1 MKPQPESK
9 PDEPTM
15 SESEIQQGGTRSIST
30 EDALERAVKQHPQR
44 DEPKV
49 DSVEQDELPPP

>member
-9 PDEPTM
+9 RDEPTM
-15 SESEIQQGGTRSIST
+15 SESEIQQGGTRSTST
-30 EDALERAVKQHPQR
+30 EEALERVVKRHPQR